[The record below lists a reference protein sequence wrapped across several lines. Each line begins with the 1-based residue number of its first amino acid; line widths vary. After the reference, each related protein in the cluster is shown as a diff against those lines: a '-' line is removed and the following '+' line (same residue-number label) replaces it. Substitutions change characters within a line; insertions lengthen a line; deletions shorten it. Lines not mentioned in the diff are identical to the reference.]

1 MALTLNKVSK
11 RLGDKWVLRDID
23 LSINDGEIVGIFGA
37 SGSGKSTLLKIIAG
51 EEKPSSG
58 EVQMNDTVHLA
69 ARRTRSGIG
78 AIFGSGG
85 SMSEGETAAALLD
98 EALASNARVLLV
110 DRLFT
115 LLDQVQREYYVE
127 RFREAAKT
135 GKTVIIASAD
145 LKVTALLCDRIVV
158 LAGSYIAQV
167 GFVQEVYENPA
178 TRAVAE
184 IAGRNNLFVARRLTS
199 TNAELPEF
207 QTIYG
212 EHHLT
217 ARSTE
222 KAALGALNKNVTLA
236 VRPEHISISFEAAFP
251 EDNIIKAV
259 VTGIRFT
266 GHTTI
271 VSLDAGGLHLESRV
285 FRVVGLNVG
294 EQCMIAI
301 PPHRIQVLKD

>member
-23 LSINDGEIVGIFGA
+23 LTIADGEIVGIFGA
-37 SGSGKSTLLKIIAG
+37 AASGKSTLLKIIAG
-51 EEKPSSG
+51 EEKPSTG
-58 EVQMNDTVHLA
+58 QLEMNDTVHLA
-69 ARRTRSGIG
+69 ARRSRSGIS
-78 AIFGSGG
+78 ALFGGDSKI
-85 SMSEGETAAALLD
+85 SNGEAAAALMD

-110 DRLFT
+110 DGLFV
-115 LLDQVQREYYVE
+115 LLDQIQREHYIK
-127 RFREAAKT
+127 RFREAAAN
-135 GKTVIIASAD
+135 GKSVVITSVD
-145 LKVTALLCDRIVV
+145 LKVIALLCDRIVV
-158 LAGSYIAQV
+158 LANSEVAQV

-178 TRAVAE
+178 SRSVAM

-199 TNAELPEF
+199 TNADLPEF
-207 QTIYG
+207 QTIEG
-212 EHHLT
+212 DHHLT

-222 KAALGALNKNVTLA
+222 KFALGAINPNDTLA

-271 VSLDAGGLHLESRV
+271 VTLDADGLVLEARV
-285 FRVVGLNVG
+285 FRVVGLNIG

-301 PPHRIQVLKD
+301 PPHRILVLKD